1 MYTQKYREMWKVLD
15 AFRPCSTFWICIYI
29 FSKHCLA
36 RIKLSGYGK
45 EIEGF
50 RSFFKACKSCPCK
63 VILALVKLEH
73 SEGKGY

>member
-1 MYTQKYREMWKVLD
+1 MGY
-15 AFRPCSTFWICIYI
+15 
-29 FSKHCLA
+29 LA

>member
-1 MYTQKYREMWKVLD
+1 MHFDLV
-15 AFRPCSTFWICIYI
+15 P
-29 FSKHCLA
+29 
-36 RIKLSGYGK
+36 LSGYVFISSPNIVWLGSNYGK

-50 RSFFKACKSCPCK
+50 HSFFKACKSCPCK